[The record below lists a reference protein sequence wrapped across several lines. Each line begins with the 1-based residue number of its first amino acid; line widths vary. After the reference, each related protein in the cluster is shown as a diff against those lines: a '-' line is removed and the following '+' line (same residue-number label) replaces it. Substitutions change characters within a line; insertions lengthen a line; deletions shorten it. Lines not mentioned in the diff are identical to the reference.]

1 MVIILEGIL
10 EHIIFLLEEKSIKYE
25 LNVIG
30 LKNGF
35 DKNCIIIKFNGSFIH
50 IVKRLERVSYK
61 YGIMGERM
69 SRISKES
76 LIELVQKL

>member
-1 MVIILEGIL
+1 M
-10 EHIIFLLEEKSIKYE
+10 YE

-35 DKNCIIIKFNGSFIH
+35 DKNHIVIKFRNSFIH

-61 YGIMGERM
+61 YGVIGEKI
-69 SRISKES
+69 SRISKET
-76 LIELVQKL
+76 LIELVQGL